1 MLTLRK
7 RYAIIAVLCLILMNI
22 LAYNALAI
30 DDMQQLNQELEKQQ
44 EVNTQT
50 HSLWWDFIKL
60 VLILAI
66 IIGVAWS
73 LIRLFGKQVSRKM
86 EGTWLHVVD
95 EVVLGQN
102 RGIVLCEIGEKLYA
116 LGVTDHNISL
126 LFEINNSKL
135 LEEVGQGNHHVNEP
149 QGGFQ
154 DIKDKLETF
163 INRNSRT
170 NPPSKKFQRLINE
183 QTQRLD
189 KISYKSMD
197 DIEAKRS
204 GDDV

>member
-1 MLTLRK
+1 MVSIRK
-7 RYAIIAVLCLILMNI
+7 RYAIIAVLCLVLLHILVFS
-22 LAYNALAI
+22 ALAV
-30 DDMQQLNQELEKQQ
+30 DDIQQLNQELEKQQ
-44 EVNTQT
+44 EVSTQT

-60 VLILAI
+60 VVILAL

-116 LGVTDHNISL
+116 LGVTDHNISF
-126 LFEINNSKL
+126 LFEVNNNKMI
-135 LEEVGQGNHHVNEP
+135 EEIGQGTYQMKEP

-154 DIKDKLETF
+154 DIKDKLDSF
-163 INRNSRT
+163 ISRNSRN
-170 NPPSKKFQRLINE
+170 NPPSKQFQRLINE
-183 QTQRLD
+183 QAQRMD
-189 KISYKSMD
+189 HISYKSMG
-197 DIEAKRS
+197 DIGAKRS

>member
-1 MLTLRK
+1 MLTIRQ
-7 RYAIIAVLCLILMNI
+7 RYAIITILCLVLMNI
-22 LAYNALAI
+22 LAYNVLAI
-30 DDMQQLNQELEKQQ
+30 DDMKQLNQELEKQQ
-44 EVNTQT
+44 EVSTQT

-60 VLILAI
+60 VIILAV

-86 EGTWLHVVD
+86 EGTWLRVAD

-116 LGVTDHNISL
+116 LGVTDHNISF
-126 LFEINNSKL
+126 LFEVNNPKL
-135 LEEVGQGNHHVNEP
+135 LEEVAQGTQRMDEP

-154 DIKDKLETF
+154 DVRDKLETI
-163 INRNSRT
+163 INRNSKT

-183 QTQRLD
+183 QAQRLD
-189 KISYKSMD
+189 KISYKSMG

>member
-7 RYAIIAVLCLILMNI
+7 RYAIIAVLCLILINI

-30 DDMQQLNQELEKQQ
+30 DDIKQLNQELEKQQ

-116 LGVTDHNISL
+116 LGVTDHNISF
-126 LFEINNSKL
+126 LFEVNNPKL
-135 LEEVGQGNHHVNEP
+135 LEEVGQGTQRMNEP

-154 DIKDKLETF
+154 DIKDKLDTF
-163 INRNSRT
+163 INRNSKT

-189 KISYKSMD
+189 KISYKSMG